1 MLKRIPGYL
10 VKNIEKDE
18 NSCKF
23 LDHGL
28 KLKVNVK
35 KMKSATGEELSVD
48 QNISARV
55 GAINSYRTAFEK
67 EELEL
72 KKEAERLKAID
83 NEKLAIK
90 AKKRARLIEQGRKK
104 AQEAKKALMLL
115 KFY

>member
-1 MLKRIPGYL
+1 LLLKRIPGYL

-18 NSCKF
+18 NSRKF

-28 KLKVNVK
+28 KLKVNAK

-48 QNISARV
+48 QNLSARV

-67 EELEL
+67 EE
-72 KKEAERLKAID
+72 
-83 NEKLAIK
+83 LAIK